1 MSSTAERMENVAS
14 GLLWAYSE
22 SGGMIMRKML
32 TLMKRLGKEEEGAAL
47 VEYSVLLGVMLVA
60 VIGTIVLVGGWIN
73 TKWTALLT
81 ALSGN

>member
-1 MSSTAERMENVAS
+1 MK
-14 GLLWAYSE
+14 GLLQ
-22 SGGMIMRKML
+22 KV
-32 TLMKRLGKEEEGAAL
+32 GKFANDVRGAAL

-60 VIGTIVLVGGWIN
+60 VIGTIMLVGGWVN